1 MLLCSCENEMEYH
14 PVSSGDEIILNA
26 LLDASQTGHDVMV
39 GLSHIGGVG
48 EAPGSS
54 LECSVNGR
62 RVPVFRADST
72 SWPNADSYARASR
85 YNMSVFHFDSALK
98 EGDEVRL
105 EASCGGRK
113 ASASVV
119 VPAPAI
125 MKGVD
130 TLSVSEYDTDY
141 GYYQFAMGFRV
152 NMTDV
157 SPDEDFYSLEISVD
171 REIALKDSLG
181 NEVASFAASTY
192 CTMDTSDDIIL
203 SDGNIAASE
212 NTDLF
217 DLNTPNTYG
226 AFQDLEFN
234 GSNVTLKPKIAMY
247 YIGQYIDFWYYL
259 TKLGEEREKVSLG
272 EVSSRLVVKLSHIS
286 RRHYYYLKA
295 LNTLRGGDA
304 DLALEDVS
312 IPDNVEGGIG
322 FVGVSNPVRSSFD
335 LPEMTFDVSEW
346 DYPDWGYPG
355 YYYE

>member
-39 GLSHIGGVG
+39 GLSHIGWVG

-72 SWPNADSYARASR
+72 SWPNPDSYARASS

-125 MKGVD
+125 MRGVD
-130 TLSVSEYDTDY
+130 TLSVSEYSADY
-141 GYYQFAMGFRV
+141 ESYRYSMGFRV